1 MAETSRRWKNMLYA
15 GDGGDLGQILA
26 HGLGGMMAA
35 RILVCAVVLS
45 TPLLMHV
52 ALTTGRYVPV
62 ALALA
67 AIEVS
72 VGSMLVLRRWR
83 GAWVW
88 LVAALALGML
98 RALVAWGASR
108 NVLSLQSGL
117 SHGLL
122 YSWLLLLFGRT
133 LLPGRQPLVT
143 TLANR
148 LSGQLCAARDVYTRR
163 VTQAWCLFCLFQLAS
178 SALLI
183 ATAPVAVWSLFV
195 NVLDLPLLCLMFL
208 GEYAIRRHRFRHEP
222 HASLG
227 DSIRAFA
234 ARDRHA
240 G

>member
-1 MAETSRRWKNMLYA
+1 MPAMADVSDRF
-15 GDGGDLGQILA
+15 LA
-26 HGLGGMMAA
+26 HGLGGKMAA
-35 RILVCAVVLS
+35 RIVVGAVVLS
-45 TPLLMHV
+45 TPLLMHM
-52 ALTTGRYVPV
+52 ALTTGRYVSL

-72 VGSMLVLRRWR
+72 AGAALVLRRWR
-83 GAWVW
+83 RAWVFM
-88 LVAALALGML
+88 ATALALMAL
-98 RALVAWGASR
+98 RALMVWR
-108 NVLSLQSGL
+108 VPQNVLMLQSGL
-117 SHGLL
+117 SHAAL

-133 LLPGRQPLVT
+133 LLPERQPLVT
-143 TLANR
+143 TLAIR
-148 LSGQLCAARDVYTRR
+148 LSGRLSAERDVYTRR
-163 VTQAWCLFCLFQLAS
+163 VTQAWCLFCLFQLAC
-178 SALLI
+178 SALLF

-208 GEYAIRRHRFRHEP
+208 GEYAIRRYRFRYES

>member
-1 MAETSRRWKNMLYA
+1 MPAMADVSDRF
-15 GDGGDLGQILA
+15 LA
-26 HGLGGMMAA
+26 HGLGGKMAV
-35 RILVCAVVLS
+35 RIVVVAVVLS
-45 TPLLMHV
+45 TPLLMHM
-52 ALTTGRYVPV
+52 ALTTGRCVSL

-72 VGSMLVLRRWR
+72 VGAVLVLRHWR
-83 GAWVW
+83 RAWV
-88 LVAALALGML
+88 VMAIALALTAM
-98 RALVAWGASR
+98 RALVAWGVPQ
-108 NVLSLQSGL
+108 NVLMMQSGV
-117 SHGLL
+117 SHAAL

-143 TLANR
+143 TLAIRMSGR
-148 LSGQLCAARDVYTRR
+148 LSAMRDVYTRR
-163 VTQAWCLFCLFQLAS
+163 VTQAWCLFCLFQLGC
-178 SALLI
+178 SALLF

-208 GEYAIRRHRFRHEP
+208 GEYAIRCYRFRHEP

-234 ARDRHA
+234 ARDGHA